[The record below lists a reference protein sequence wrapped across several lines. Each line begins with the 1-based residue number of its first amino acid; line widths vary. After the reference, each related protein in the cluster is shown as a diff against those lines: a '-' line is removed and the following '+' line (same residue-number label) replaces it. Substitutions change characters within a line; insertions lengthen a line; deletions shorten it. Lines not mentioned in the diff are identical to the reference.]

1 MHSWY
6 WKTWQEVPYLACSL
20 LDPWPH
26 GFFTQQFWPQT
37 PEALVMALAETATV
51 HWAKQVH
58 GDQIFVPPPADWQLD
73 SSAAAEPHPAAA
85 AAAFPEIE
93 AGARPEADAVIASD
107 LQQSVWVCTA
117 DCTPA
122 LIADTRSGRV
132 AAIHAGW
139 RGTSLKV
146 VPQVVEKMVSLGSR
160 PNDLRVA
167 LGPAI
172 AGDVYQ
178 VSSQVAA
185 VVGRTIALDLA
196 GLDDLALVQA
206 LQASGLAIQSDPE
219 PDRAR
224 LDVRQVNALQLAQMG
239 LAAEQVAIAP
249 YCTYQG
255 VDRFFSYRRSKEKKV
270 QWSGIVSR
278 CCRP

>member
-37 PEALVMALAETATV
+37 PETLVTALAETATV

-58 GDQIFVPPPADWQLD
+58 GDQILMPPAVDWQAEPE
-73 SSAAAEPHPAAA
+73 AAAEPSAAA
-85 AAAFPEIE
+85 TLKTE
-93 AGARPEADAVIASD
+93 AGARPEADAVITSD
-107 LQQSVWVCTA
+107 LQQSVWVCSA

-146 VPQVVEKMVSLGSR
+146 VPRAVEQMVSLGSR

-172 AGDVYQ
+172 AGEVYQ

-206 LQASGLAIQSDPE
+206 LQAAGLAIQSDPE
-219 PDRAR
+219 PGRAR

-255 VDRFFSYRRSKEKKV
+255 VDRFFSYRRTKEKKV